1 MSEQRVHFVLDTYNS
16 PCLKGNTRDIPG
28 DYLDHSD
35 EIYSFGSEQKTP
47 FNFLNLL
54 KYSNFKKAFLCF
66 FYKEIQKNEYENI
79 FDHKVFIALLIMNS
93 FTYSVMK
100 NKCYRWRMFMT

>member
-35 EIYSFGSEQKTP
+35 EIYSSGSEQKTP
-47 FNFLNLL
+47 FNFLN
-54 KYSNFKKAFLCF
+54 FL
-66 FYKEIQKNEYENI
+66 
-79 FDHKVFIALLIMNS
+79 KVFQFQKSIFVLLL
-93 FTYSVMK
+93 
-100 NKCYRWRMFMT
+100 